1 MLLVIG
7 DGVYGRVSYVIYRI
21 IKLPEK
27 LGLERQDAEH
37 TIYITPEVP
46 DAVLFPGP
54 YLGGY
59 IVIYRETQLGFHIF
73 GDLQVES
80 RVVN

>member
-7 DGVYGRVSYVIYRI
+7 YGVYRRISYVILRI
-21 IKLPEK
+21 IQLPEK
-27 LGLERQDAEH
+27 LSLERQDAAH

-59 IVIYRETQLGFHIF
+59 IVIYRKSQLGFHVF

-80 RVVN
+80 RIVN